1 MKLTA
6 FIVAGSL
13 AVLMLPG
20 VSVGAEG
27 GAVLESDTDVATA
40 GFFQLSWDAGPG
52 DVRLVESGNA
62 GFVAPRVVYEGAD
75 TARLVSGK
83 PDGDYFYRL
92 EAADGVPAVLSN
104 TVEVTVR
111 HHSLGRATAF
121 FAVGA
126 VVFAATLGLIVYG
139 SRSA

>member
-1 MKLTA
+1 LKLTA
-6 FIVAGSL
+6 FIFAGSL
-13 AVLMLPG
+13 AVSLLPG
-20 VSVGAEG
+20 ASTGAEG
-27 GAVLESDTDVATA
+27 GLVLESNTEVATA
-40 GFFQLSWDAGPG
+40 GFFQLRWDAGPG
-52 DVRLVESGNA
+52 DLRLVEAGDA
-62 GFVAPRVVYEGAD
+62 GFQAPRVVYEGAD

-92 EAADGVPAVLSN
+92 EATDGPAVLSN
-104 TVEVTVR
+104 AVEVSVR
-111 HHSLGRATAF
+111 HHSLGRAAAF